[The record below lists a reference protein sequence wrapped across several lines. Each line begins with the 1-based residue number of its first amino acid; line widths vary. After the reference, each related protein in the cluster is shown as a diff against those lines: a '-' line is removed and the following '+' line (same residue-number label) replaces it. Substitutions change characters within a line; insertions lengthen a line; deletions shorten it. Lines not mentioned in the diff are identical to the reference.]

1 MEGIILYVL
10 LFVTDF
16 YHTSHC
22 YCNFVFADRFVIEHI
37 GKTTELRDNDVPIV
51 WLAVFDGHGG
61 AAASQ
66 FCSDWL
72 SSYVRKNEYFP
83 DRIPLAMETAF
94 KRLDCDFVSSGYLDG
109 R

>member
-1 MEGIILYVL
+1 MNIYDNLCFLTQDV
-10 LFVTDF
+10 
-16 YHTSHC
+16 SHDLC
-22 YCNFVFADRFVIEHI
+22 LSTTDRFVIEHI
-37 GKTTELRDNDVPIV
+37 GKTQNLPIT
-51 WLAVFDGHGG
+51 WMAVFDGHGG

-83 DRIPLAMETAF
+83 DRLGMAMETAF
-94 KRLDCDFVSSGYLDG
+94 EKLDGDFVSSGNLDG